1 MVKAYGDLMNR
12 LLETV
17 GPPKPEVGMG
27 ATTLMWSD
35 RNAGTI
41 VRIIAKSKLGS
52 ATRIAWKQDKA
63 TRTDDNG
70 QSDSQDYIYEYDDSA
85 PEEIFSLR
93 RSGRWVRQGE
103 SDKNGTGLIIGIRDE
118 HYDYGF

>member
-41 VRIIAKSKLGS
+41 VRILSPK
-52 ATRIAWKQDKA
+52 RVAWKQDKA
-63 TRTDDNG
+63 TRTDTNG
-70 QSDSQDYIYEYDDSA
+70 QSDSQDYTYEYDDSA

-93 RSGRWVRQGE
+93 KSGRWVRQGE
-103 SDKNGTGLIIGIRDE
+103 SDKNGTGLLIGSRDE
-118 HYDYGF
+118 RYDFGF